1 MSATDIE
8 LQKPT
13 ISPFGDGDYTGS
25 SQNTPPGNIRG
36 YGKTDYFWTIPSVT
50 SASTALNP
58 IATLTNKRV
67 IYVNGIGTPMMSH
80 AYTVKLLAYVSGCGV
95 VGIYNQSGDGTDT
108 NLFFDLVQ
116 CLGDKTGLSNNPA
129 TRTMAKAI
137 FDGCVSGVYVNIIA
151 HSQGAIITSRAIRQA
166 IGMLLDRYG
175 RMNATVNALFQEV
188 ERRRGFFENVGRGII
203 GSGDQDRLRLEIAL
217 QREIRPL
224 VEERLGSFVS
234 VQTFG
239 GAGRFFPNGPL
250 YRHVV
255 NAWDPVP
262 NAFGQG
268 DIMTGPGRGAVVQT
282 INRNA
287 GTIGPDFDD
296 HSMDGVYLQNSQY
309 FVDRSGRSVD
319 TNYIAID
326 LNRIR

>member
-8 LQKPT
+8 LQKPV
-13 ISPFGDGDYTGS
+13 ISPFGDGDYTGTAH
-25 SQNTPPGNIRG
+25 NTPPGNIGG
-36 YGKTDYFWTIPSVT
+36 YGKSRHFWEIPSVT

-58 IATLTNKRV
+58 IVTPRNKRV

-108 NLFFDLVQ
+108 NIFYDLVQ

-129 TRTMAKAI
+129 TKTMAKAV
-137 FDGCVSGVYVNIIA
+137 FDGCVSGVYVNIVA
-151 HSQGAIITSRAIRQA
+151 HSQGAIITSRALRQA

-175 RMNATVNALFQEV
+175 RMNSKVNALFQEV
-188 ERRRGFFENVGRGII
+188 EKRRGFWESVGRGMVNAN
-203 GSGDQDRLRLEIAL
+203 DRDRMLLEIAL
-217 QREIRPL
+217 KQEILPL
-224 VEERLGSFVS
+224 VEKRLGDFVS

-239 GAGRFFPNGPL
+239 GAGRFFPNGPM

-282 INRNA
+282 IDRNA
-287 GTIGPDFDD
+287 GSIAPDFDD

-309 FVDRSGRSVD
+309 FVDRNGKKVD

-326 LNRIR
+326 QNRIR